1 MFNFGQASAILKHPY
16 LQPYVEQYRSSF
28 NPPAS
33 YSPEK
38 PLFRARTRK
47 NPAES
52 ESSNSSCSDKGSL
65 VSSGKKITDSDNKGT
80 DTDLASMDDEVGCE
94 QLLLGDVQNCS
105 LKVDKE
111 EVMKHLHAEQISNLV
126 SKHPKP
132 AKNNV
137 VVSKAGSARE
147 NSSPMRGNRMETGV
161 AGTPR
166 INLEA
171 LPKVPKPSPVTPCLK
186 ANIETSPFPPA
197 ISSFECVKRSKGT
210 HSVKHQVSIVNYFC
224 FHYVNSQFSIYLDS
238 FPICA
243 VTSC

>member
-1 MFNFGQASAILKHPY
+1 M
-16 LQPYVEQYRSSF
+16 QPYVEQYRSSF
-28 NPPAS
+28 NSPAS

-38 PLFRARTRK
+38 PLFRARDTRK

-65 VSSGKKITDSDNKGT
+65 VSSEKKIKVMALNCDNKGT

-105 LKVDKE
+105 LKMDE
-111 EVMKHLHAEQISNLV
+111 EVMKHLHAEQISNPV
-126 SKHPKP
+126 SKRPKP
-132 AKNNV
+132 AKHTV

-147 NSSPMRGNRMETGV
+147 NSSPIRGNRTETGG

-166 INLEA
+166 INLEV
-171 LPKVPKPSPVTPCLK
+171 LPKVPKPSPVTPGFK
-186 ANIETSPFPPA
+186 ANIETSPFAPA
-197 ISSFECVKRSKGT
+197 IGSFESVKRSKGT
-210 HSVKHQVSIVNYFC
+210 HSLKHQVSTVNCFC
-224 FHYVNSQFSIYLDS
+224 FHYISSQLFIYLDS

-243 VTSC
+243 VTCC